1 MARPVTVGG
10 KKNRLLSNSIIIND
24 KESAQ
29 LSTTLTNL
37 EIQQRKE
44 MSRWERE
51 KNKLSLPSIKTKSC
65 ERISSTPP
73 ASPTTSPLPSP
84 VLRRRE
90 SDIPAYA
97 MAALISEA
105 SVTKTERPRGVNQ
118 LSCGSEITGLRR
130 SKSSQNIRLCAS
142 PQSPRALGSAS
153 PKLLNR
159 RSTMGQVSK
168 LENTRNTPIPTDSER
183 RFSADL
189 IPSIQVVD
197 NSKSLNE
204 RVKRFNESLQ
214 NFSKESNQGKN
225 SMTVAEDDPLPS
237 RELLIPQRPTP
248 HRWKSLPSMFQ
259 ASSSERAS
267 SERMTPYED
276 MRRCRYLRIPDI
288 PTLSV
293 DQIFDKDAKQTAKTD
308 GKQST

>member
-1 MARPVTVGG
+1 MASPGTVGG
-10 KKNRLLSNSIIIND
+10 KEDRLLSNTLLIND

-29 LSTTLTNL
+29 LSTRLASL

-44 MSRWERE
+44 ISRWERE
-51 KNKLSLPSIKTKSC
+51 KNKVSLPSIKTKNC

-73 ASPTTSPLPSP
+73 TSPTASPLPSP
-84 VLRRRE
+84 VLRRRG
-90 SDIPAYA
+90 SDIPAYTV
-97 MAALISEA
+97 AALRSEA
-105 SVTKTERPRGVNQ
+105 SVTSIERPRGTNQ
-118 LSCGSEITGLRR
+118 LSFGSDITGLRR
-130 SKSSQNIRLCAS
+130 SKSSQNIRLCTN

-168 LENTRNTPIPTDSER
+168 NTRNTPIPTDSGR

-197 NSKSLNE
+197 NSESLNE

-214 NFSKESNQGKN
+214 TFSKESNQGKN
-225 SMTVAEDDPLPS
+225 STTVAVDDPLPS
-237 RELLIPQRPTP
+237 SELLIPQVERPIP
-248 HRWKSLPSMFQ
+248 HRWKSLPSIFQ
-259 ASSSERAS
+259 ASTSEGAS
-267 SERMTPYED
+267 SARMTPYED
-276 MRRCRYLRIPDI
+276 MQRCRYLRIPDI
-288 PTLSV
+288 PALSI